1 LFAPVR
7 ALLGPRSQASPG
19 VLAAAGAVALAFA
32 ATPFQVPEIAVELD
46 LRLGTAGLL
55 SAFQVGG
62 FAATTFLAGRLLRP
76 QASIHRMGLV
86 GTGMAHLLCVVGY
99 EFWMVL
105 ALQLLAGIGM
115 GFMTW
120 LSWSE
125 ATRHRR
131 GLADVAAVAPLVAA
145 FSSPLLSW
153 LAGLGSYRAVFGLV
167 GAVTLLIALIPAHY
181 GELPAIG
188 RNVSDSKTNRI
199 LLGAL
204 FLLMMAGSAVFVFAA
219 AAGRAVAGL
228 SAVAVSIAFSL
239 NALVGVVATRFT
251 AKPGTAWVW
260 LSATGLGALG
270 VGLIGSPIV
279 YFVAMIG
286 WGFVFWM
293 GVPAVFLLLADR
305 SLSPAERVGDAQ
317 SLMALGR
324 VIGPITGG
332 ILLGAGAFDRL
343 SIVGALG
350 LVTGAIVVGGVEL
363 ARSRLAPHSQA
374 QSAST
379 P

>member
-1 LFAPVR
+1 MFAPVR
-7 ALLGPRSQASPG
+7 ALLGPRSQAPTG

-32 ATPFQVPEIAVELD
+32 ATPFLIPEIASELEV
-46 LRLGTAGLL
+46 RLGAAGLL
-55 SAFQVGG
+55 STFQVGG

-76 QASIHRMGLV
+76 QESFHKIGLMA
-86 GTGMAHLLCVVGY
+86 TGLAHLLCVVAP

-105 ALQLLAGIGM
+105 VLQLLAGVGM

-153 LAGLGSYRAVFGLV
+153 LAGFGSYRAVFALV
-167 GAVTLLIALIPAHY
+167 GALTVAIAIIPARY

-204 FLLMMAGSAVFVFAA
+204 FLLMLAGSAVFVFAA
-219 AAGRAVAGL
+219 AAGQEIAHL
-228 SAVAVSIAFSL
+228 SPVVVSVAFSL
-239 NALVGVVATRFT
+239 NALLGVVATRFS
-251 AKPGTAWVW
+251 AKPGTAWMW
-260 LSATGLGALG
+260 LAATALGALG
-270 VGLIGSPIV
+270 IGLIESPIV
-279 YFVAMIG
+279 FMAAMVG

-293 GVPAVFLLLADR
+293 GVPAVFLLLAER

-324 VIGPITGG
+324 VVGPIVGG
-332 ILLGAGAFDRL
+332 IVLGAGAFDRL
-343 SIVGALG
+343 SVVGAVG
-350 LVTGAIVVGGVEL
+350 LVAAAVLVGVVEV
-363 ARSRLAPHSQA
+363 ARLRLAPHSHP

>member
-7 ALLGPRSQASPG
+7 ALLGPRSEASPG
-19 VLAAAGAVALAFA
+19 VLAAAGTVALAFA
-32 ATPFQVPEIAVELD
+32 ATPFLIPEIASELNVQ
-46 LRLGTAGLL
+46 LGTAGLL

-76 QASIHRMGLV
+76 QASIHTIGLV
-86 GTGMAHLLCVVGY
+86 GTGIAHLLCVVAP

-105 ALQLLAGIGM
+105 VLQLLAGIGM
-115 GFMTW
+115 GFLTW

-125 ATRHRR
+125 ATRHRK

-145 FSSPLLSW
+145 LSSPVLSW
-153 LAGLGSYRAVFGLV
+153 LAGIGSYRATFGLV
-167 GAVTLLIALIPAHY
+167 GAATVAIALIPAYY
-181 GELPAIG
+181 GDLPAIG

-204 FLLMMAGSAVFVFAA
+204 FLLMLSGSAVFVFAA
-219 AAGRAVAGL
+219 AAGRETAGIPPVL
-228 SAVAVSIAFSL
+228 VSVAFSL
-239 NALVGVVATRFT
+239 NALVGVVATRFS
-251 AKPGTAWVW
+251 ARAGTAWLW
-260 LSATGLGALG
+260 LAATAVGALG
-270 VGLIGSPIV
+270 VGLFGSPTI

-293 GVPAVFLLLADR
+293 GVPAVFRMLAER

-324 VIGPITGG
+324 VIGPIVGG
-332 ILLGAGAFDRL
+332 VVLGVGAFDRL
-343 SIVGALG
+343 SVVGAIG
-350 LVTGAIVVGGVEL
+350 LAIGSLLVGGVEI
-363 ARSRLAPHSQA
+363 ARLRLAPRSHA

>member
-7 ALLGPRSQASPG
+7 ALLGPRSKASPG
-19 VLAAAGAVALAFA
+19 VLAAAGSVALAFA
-32 ATPFQVPEIAVELD
+32 ATPFLVPELAIELD
-46 LRLGTAGLL
+46 VRLGTAGLL
-55 SAFQVGG
+55 STFQVGG

-76 QASIHRMGLV
+76 QASFHKIGLV
-86 GTGMAHLLCVVGY
+86 ATGLAHLLCVVAP

-105 ALQLLAGIGM
+105 VLQLLAGIGM

-125 ATRHRR
+125 ATRHRK

-145 FSSPLLSW
+145 LSSPLLSW

-167 GAVTLLIALIPAHY
+167 GSATLLVVLFPIHY
-181 GELPAIG
+181 GDLPAIG

-204 FLLMMAGSAVFVFAA
+204 FLLMTSGSAVFVFAA
-219 AAGRAVAGL
+219 AAGRDIAGL
-228 SAVAVSIAFSL
+228 SPVVVSIAFSL
-239 NALVGVVATRFT
+239 NALVGVIATRFM
-251 AKPGTAWVW
+251 AKPGTAWIW
-260 LSATGLGALG
+260 LAATGLGALG
-270 VGLIGSPIV
+270 VGLVRSPIV
-279 YFVAMIG
+279 YMVSMIG

-317 SLMALGR
+317 SLMAVGR
-324 VIGPITGG
+324 VIGPIVGG
-332 ILLGAGAFDRL
+332 AILGAGAFGRL
-343 SIVGALG
+343 SIAGAIG
-350 LVTGAIVVGGVEL
+350 LVTGALVVGGVEF
-363 ARSRLAPHSQA
+363 ARIRLAPHSHT

>member
-1 LFAPVR
+1 MFAPVR
-7 ALLGPRSQASPG
+7 ALLGPRSNASPG
-19 VLAAAGAVALAFA
+19 VLAAAGTVALAFA
-32 ATPFQVPEIAVELD
+32 ATPFLVPEIASELEV
-46 LRLGTAGLL
+46 RLGTAGLL
-55 SAFQVGG
+55 STFQVGG

-76 QASIHRMGLV
+76 QAWLHKIGLMA
-86 GTGMAHLLCVVGY
+86 TGLAHLLCVVAP

-105 ALQLLAGIGM
+105 VLQLLAGIGM
-115 GFMTW
+115 GFLTW

-153 LAGLGSYRAVFGLV
+153 LAGLGSYRAVFALV
-167 GAVTLLIALIPAHY
+167 GAVTVAIAIIPAHY

-204 FLLMMAGSAVFVFAA
+204 FLLMLSGSAVFVFAA
-219 AAGRAVAGL
+219 AAGREVAHL
-228 SAVAVSIAFSL
+228 SPVVVSIAFSL
-239 NALVGVVATRFT
+239 NALVGVVATRFS
-251 AKPGTAWVW
+251 AKPGTAWLW
-260 LSATGLGALG
+260 LGATGLGALG
-270 VGLIGSPIV
+270 VGLSGSPVV
-279 YFVAMIG
+279 YIVAMIG

-293 GVPAVFLLLADR
+293 GVPAVFLLLAER

-324 VIGPITGG
+324 VIGPIVGG
-332 ILLGAGAFDRL
+332 LVLGAGAFDRL
-343 SIVGALG
+343 SVVGAIGLG
-350 LVTGAIVVGGVEL
+350 AGALVVGGVEM
-363 ARSRLAPHSQA
+363 
-374 QSAST
+374 
-379 P
+379 

>member
-1 LFAPVR
+1 MFAPVR
-7 ALLGPRSQASPG
+7 ALLGPRSKASPG

-32 ATPFQVPEIAVELD
+32 ATPFLVPEIAAELD
-46 LRLGTAGLL
+46 VRLGTAGLL

-76 QASIHRMGLV
+76 QASIHKIGLV
-86 GTGMAHLLCVVGY
+86 ATGIAHLLCVVAP

-105 ALQLLAGIGM
+105 VLQLLAGIGM
-115 GFMTW
+115 GFLTW

-153 LAGLGSYRAVFGLV
+153 LAGLGSYRVVFGLV
-167 GAVTLLIALIPAHY
+167 GGVTLLIALIPTHY

-204 FLLMMAGSAVFVFAA
+204 FLLMLSGSAVFVFAA
-219 AAGRAVAGL
+219 AAGREVAGL
-228 SAVAVSIAFSL
+228 SPVVVSIAFSL
-239 NALVGVVATRFT
+239 NALVGVIATRFT
-251 AKPGTAWVW
+251 AKPGTAWLW
-260 LSATGLGALG
+260 LAATGLGALG

-279 YFVAMIG
+279 YIVAMIG

-324 VIGPITGG
+324 VIGPIVGG
-332 ILLGAGAFDRL
+332 IVLGAGAFDRL
-343 SIVGALG
+343 STVGAVG
-350 LVTGAIVVGGVEL
+350 LVTGALVVGGVEL
-363 ARSRLAPHSQA
+363 ARIRLAPHSHA

>member
-1 LFAPVR
+1 
-7 ALLGPRSQASPG
+7 
-19 VLAAAGAVALAFA
+19 VLAAAGTVALAFA
-32 ATPFQVPEIAVELD
+32 ATPFLVPEIAAELD
-46 LRLGTAGLL
+46 VRLGTAGLL

-76 QASIHRMGLV
+76 QAWLHNTGLLA
-86 GTGMAHLLCVVGY
+86 TGVAHLLCVVAP

-105 ALQLLAGIGM
+105 VLQLLAGIGM
-115 GFMTW
+115 GFLTW

-167 GAVTLLIALIPAHY
+167 GAVTAAIALIPVHY

-199 LLGAL
+199 LLVAL
-204 FLLMMAGSAVFVFAA
+204 FLLMLAGSAVFVFAA
-219 AAGRAVAGL
+219 AAGREVAHL
-228 SAVAVSIAFSL
+228 SPVAVSVAFSL
-239 NALVGVVATRFT
+239 NALVGVVATRFS
-251 AKPGTAWVW
+251 AKPGTAWLW
-260 LSATGLGALG
+260 LAATGLGALG
-270 VGLIGSPIV
+270 VGLSGSPIV
-279 YFVAMIG
+279 YIVAMIG

-293 GVPAVFLLLADR
+293 GVPAVFLMLAER

-324 VIGPITGG
+324 VVGPIVGG
-332 ILLGAGAFDRL
+332 IVLGAGAFDRL
-343 SIVGALG
+343 SVVGAVG
-350 LVTGAIVVGGVEL
+350 LVAGAVVVGVVEL
-363 ARSRLAPHSQA
+363 ARLRLAPHSHP

>member
-1 LFAPVR
+1 MFAPVR
-7 ALLGPRSQASPG
+7 ALLGPRSKASPG

-32 ATPFQVPEIAVELD
+32 ATPFLIPEIASELEV
-46 LRLGTAGLL
+46 RLGIAGLL

-76 QASIHRMGLV
+76 QAFIHNMALL
-86 GTGMAHLLCVVGY
+86 GTGIAHLLCVVAP

-105 ALQLLAGIGM
+105 VLQLLAGIGM
-115 GFMTW
+115 GLLTW

-125 ATRHRR
+125 ATRHRK

-145 FSSPLLSW
+145 LSSPLLSW
-153 LAGLGSYRAVFGLV
+153 LAGIGSYRAVFGLA
-167 GAVTLLIALIPAHY
+167 GAATLAIALIPAHY
-181 GELPAIG
+181 GELPVIG

-204 FLLMMAGSAVFVFAA
+204 FLLTLFGSAVFVFAA
-219 AAGRAVAGL
+219 AAGRQVANL
-228 SAVAVSIAFSL
+228 SPVVVSITFSL
-239 NALVGVVATRFT
+239 NALVGVVATRFP
-251 AKPGTAWVW
+251 AKRGTAWLW
-260 LSATGLGALG
+260 LGGTGVGALG
-270 VGLIGSPIV
+270 VGIFGSPAV
-279 YFVAMIG
+279 YILAMIG

-293 GVPAVFLLLADR
+293 GIPAVFLMLAER

-324 VIGPITGG
+324 VIGPIVGG
-332 ILLGAGAFDRL
+332 VVLGAGAFNRL
-343 SIVGALG
+343 SVVGAIGLG
-350 LVTGAIVVGGVEL
+350 TGALVVGGVEM
-363 ARSRLAPHSQA
+363 ARLRLAPHSHT

>member
-86 GTGMAHLLCVVGY
+86 GTGMAHLLCVVAY

-350 LVTGAIVVGGVEL
+350 LVVGGVEL

>member
-1 LFAPVR
+1 
-7 ALLGPRSQASPG
+7 
-19 VLAAAGAVALAFA
+19 VLAAAGTVALAFA
-32 ATPFQVPEIAVELD
+32 ATPFLVPEIASELHV
-46 LRLGTAGLL
+46 RLGTAGLL

-62 FAATTFLAGRLLRP
+62 FAAATFLAGRLLRP
-76 QASIHRMGLV
+76 QAAIHKIGLV
-86 GTGMAHLLCVVGY
+86 ATGITHLLCVVAP

-105 ALQLLAGIGM
+105 VLQLLAGIGM

-153 LAGLGSYRAVFGLV
+153 LAGLGSYRVVFGLV

-204 FLLMMAGSAVFVFAA
+204 FLLMLAGSAVFVFAA
-219 AAGRAVAGL
+219 AAGREVAGL
-228 SAVAVSIAFSL
+228 SPVVVSIAFSL

-251 AKPGTAWVW
+251 AKPGTAWLW
-260 LSATGLGALG
+260 LAATGLGALG
-270 VGLIGSPIV
+270 VGLSGSPIV
-279 YFVAMIG
+279 YIVAMIG

-324 VIGPITGG
+324 VIGPIAGG

-343 SIVGALG
+343 SIVGAVG
-350 LVTGAIVVGGVEL
+350 LVTGALVVGGVEL
-363 ARSRLAPHSQA
+363 ARIRLAPHAHA

>member
-1 LFAPVR
+1 MFAPVR
-7 ALLGPRSQASPG
+7 ALLGPRSKASPG

-32 ATPFQVPEIAVELD
+32 ATPFLVPEIADELD
-46 LRLGTAGLL
+46 VRLGTAGLL
-55 SAFQVGG
+55 STFQVGG

-76 QASIHRMGLV
+76 QASIHKIGLV
-86 GTGMAHLLCVVGY
+86 ATGLAHLLCVVAPA
-99 EFWMVL
+99 FWLVL
-105 ALQLLAGIGM
+105 VLQLLAGIGM

-145 FSSPLLSW
+145 ISSPLLSW
-153 LAGLGSYRAVFGLV
+153 LAGVGSYRVVFALV
-167 GAVTLLIALIPAHY
+167 GGATLLVTLIPTHY

-204 FLLMMAGSAVFVFAA
+204 FVLMLSGSAVFVFAA
-219 AAGRAVAGL
+219 AAGREVAGL
-228 SAVAVSIAFSL
+228 SPVVISIAFSI

-251 AKPGTAWVW
+251 AKLGTAWLW
-260 LSATGLGALG
+260 LAATGLGSLG
-270 VGLIGSPIV
+270 VGLIESPVV
-279 YFVAMIG
+279 YIVAMIG

-293 GVPAVFLLLADR
+293 GVPAVFLMLADR

-324 VIGPITGG
+324 VFGPIVGG
-332 ILLGAGAFDRL
+332 VLLGEGAFGLLSIAGAVGL
-343 SIVGALG
+343 VSGAL
-350 LVTGAIVVGGVEL
+350 VVGGVEV
-363 ARSRLAPHSQA
+363 ARIRLAPHSPA

>member
-1 LFAPVR
+1 
-7 ALLGPRSQASPG
+7 

-32 ATPFQVPEIAVELD
+32 ATPFLVPEIAVELD
-46 LRLGTAGLL
+46 VRLGTAGLL

-76 QASIHRMGLV
+76 QASIHKIGLV
-86 GTGMAHLLCVVGY
+86 ATGIAHFLCVVAP

-105 ALQLLAGIGM
+105 VLQLLAGIGM

-153 LAGLGSYRAVFGLV
+153 LAGLGSYRVVFGLM
-167 GAVTLLIALIPAHY
+167 GGVTLLIALIPARY

-204 FLLMMAGSAVFVFAA
+204 FLLMLAGSAVFVFAA
-219 AAGRAVAGL
+219 AAGREVAGL
-228 SAVAVSIAFSL
+228 SPVVVSIAFSL
-239 NALVGVVATRFT
+239 NALVGVVATRFA
-251 AKPGTAWVW
+251 AKPGTAWLW
-260 LSATGLGALG
+260 LAATGLGALG
-270 VGLIGSPIV
+270 VGLSPSPIV
-279 YFVAMIG
+279 YIVAMIG

-305 SLSPAERVGDAQ
+305 SLSPADRVGDAQ
-317 SLMALGR
+317 SLIALGR
-324 VIGPITGG
+324 VIGPIVGG
-332 ILLGAGAFDRL
+332 FVLGAGDFDQL
-343 SIVGALG
+343 SIVGAVG
-350 LVTGAIVVGGVEL
+350 LVTGALVVGGVEL
-363 ARSRLAPHSQA
+363 ARIRLAPHSKLRA
-374 QSAST
+374 PALLESPPSAAPDPSS
-379 P
+379 PG